1 MLPDIIRKGK
11 GIDFLVT
18 VGMSTEGI
26 TYNHYAI
33 KYVLKRLGDQRG
45 STGGTPT

>member
-18 VGMSTEGI
+18 VGMPTEGI
-26 TYNHYAI
+26 AYNHYGI
-33 KYVLKRLGDQRG
+33 KYVLKRQGDQSG
-45 STGGTPT
+45 STGETHT